1 MTAKL
6 NWHMLDIPGLEP
18 LDFFSRATPAYPY
31 YFPNYT
37 VLYPPQQHE
46 SDPSKQPTKHVHFPA
61 QLAVMLTNRKKWP
74 FGGPCLFS
82 WLATKTDY
90 PSIGALREN
99 RLKCFQQPIP
109 SWRWRYKGGIVRC
122 FRGMLEF
129 VVSSVRTIPIK
140 KTDTSFRVLPIH
152 AGSAKYGIR
161 SCDQILFVCSGGY
174 LYRVWCDTWKTQNH
188 PLEGEMNNGQWV
200 LGRWKSKNTMDNS
213 ALQAKCKKILRG

>member
-90 PSIGALREN
+90 PSISALRES
-99 RLKCFQQPIP
+99 RLKCSQQPIP

-122 FRGMLEF
+122 FRGRLEF
-129 VVSSVRTIPIK
+129 VVGSVRTIPVK
-140 KTDTSFRVLPIH
+140 KQTRASVYYPSMLAAQNMASVHVT
-152 AGSAKYGIR
+152 KY
-161 SCDQILFVCSGGY
+161 CLFVPEDICTEFGVTHE
-174 LYRVWCDTWKTQNH
+174 R
-188 PLEGEMNNGQWV
+188 P
-200 LGRWKSKNTMDNS
+200 
-213 ALQAKCKKILRG
+213 KIIR